1 MMRLLKSTEKQRED
15 IEYCEQWLNI
25 EFEGNINS
33 FDDCSQFLKAYLQ
46 DAILI
51 EKELNSNY
59 EHYWDNFN

>member
-1 MMRLLKSTEKQRED
+1 MRLLK
-15 IEYCEQWLNI
+15 NI
-25 EFEGNINS
+25 LIKVKT
-33 FDDCSQFLKAYLQ
+33 DDCSQFLKAYLQ